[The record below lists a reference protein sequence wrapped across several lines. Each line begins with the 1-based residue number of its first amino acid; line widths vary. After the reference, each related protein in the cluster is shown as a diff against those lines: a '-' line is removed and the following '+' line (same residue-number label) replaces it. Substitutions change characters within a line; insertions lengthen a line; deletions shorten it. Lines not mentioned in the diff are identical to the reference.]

1 MSVDCLCV
9 SCKILR
15 KWIQCPY
22 KDQVEIY
29 LFMSDLRIL
38 KSEITRNQTKVEL
51 FDQEG
56 ILQNQNPVHNHHQVN
71 ATNKDYSG
79 IIIINL
85 LQLTVV
91 LNVRDPSVVS
101 EID

>member
-9 SCKILR
+9 SC
-15 KWIQCPY
+15 
-22 KDQVEIY
+22 EIY
-29 LFMSDLRIL
+29 VNGYSVLIRIKSRYIYLCLRIL

-56 ILQNQNPVHNHHQVN
+56 ILQNQNPVHNHHQHQVN

-91 LNVRDPSVVS
+91 LNVRDPSVC
-101 EID
+101 E

>member
-1 MSVDCLCV
+1 MA
-9 SCKILR
+9 
-15 KWIQCPY
+15 
-22 KDQVEIY
+22 
-29 LFMSDLRIL
+29 F
-38 KSEITRNQTKVEL
+38 

-56 ILQNQNPVHNHHQVN
+56 ILKNQNQVHNHHHQVN

-79 IIIINL
+79 IIINL
-85 LQLTVV
+85 LQLTV